1 MWYIVISLLI
11 LVSFLIWVY
20 YTAHILLWFW
30 GFFKE
35 ISQGQS
41 REDFLKDRNFKE
53 NSSFEE

>member
-11 LVSFLIWVY
+11 LVSFLLWIY

-30 GFFKE
+30 GFLKE
-35 ISQGQS
+35 ILQGQAQ
-41 REDFLKDRNFKE
+41 EDFQKDSKFEE

>member
-1 MWYIVISLLI
+1 MWYLIIGLLI
-11 LVSFLIWVY
+11 IISFLLWVY

-30 GFFKE
+30 GFLKE

-41 REDFLKDRNFKE
+41 QEDFQKDSNFEE

>member
-1 MWYIVISLLI
+1 MWYLIIGLLI
-11 LVSFLIWVY
+11 IISFLIWVY

-41 REDFLKDRNFKE
+41 QEDFLKDSNFEE

>member
-11 LVSFLIWVY
+11 LVSFLLWVY

-30 GFFKE
+30 GFLKE

-41 REDFLKDRNFKE
+41 QEGFQKDSEFEE